1 MSADKDACWGTTNSE
16 TFNEKC
22 RMLHVRFQFLSA
34 VFAVVVV
41 VVVLSQRRFGQLD
54 NFRYE
59 RASWRNEKTFA
70 STKRVDVDDDAWPHA
85 CMPAFPCF
93 CIPGQLARQG
103 P

>member
-22 RMLHVRFQFLSA
+22 RMLHARFQFLSLSLSL
-34 VFAVVVV
+34 FAVVAVLA
-41 VVVLSQRRFGQLD
+41 LSQRRFGQLD

-59 RASWRNEKTFA
+59 REHPGEMRKLLPAPNV
-70 STKRVDVDDDAWPHA
+70 STTTPHSRPSELA
-85 CMPAFPCF
+85 
-93 CIPGQLARQG
+93 IKLARQG